1 MAKHVRSKR
10 HAQSN
15 LVSGPLLLA
24 CICTAQPGTI
34 CLSSRGT
41 GRTKALVSCRW
52 ADIAKH
58 LPGRTENSV
67 KNHWNATLR
76 RTSKHGSSSHLVSLK
91 EYMKEINLQ
100 CGKVCCSCS
109 YMELMHRLCE
119 KAECDVSLK
128 YLVPGEDLHPDNLIS
143 VTGNDDVQV
152 ARQMPLCSLCG
163 TLQPMS

>member
-1 MAKHVRSKR
+1 MQDDK
-10 HAQSN
+10 
-15 LVSGPLLLA
+15 
-24 CICTAQPGTI
+24 
-34 CLSSRGT
+34 T
-41 GRTKALVSCRW
+41 GRCSYHGGVT
-52 ADIAKH
+52 H
-58 LPGRTENSV
+58 LDSV
-67 KNHWNATLR
+67 P
-76 RTSKHGSSSHLVSLK
+76 
-91 EYMKEINLQ
+91 
-100 CGKVCCSCS
+100 CSCS

>member
-109 YMELMHRLCE
+109 YMDSCR
-119 KAECDVSLK
+119 A
-128 YLVPGEDLHPDNLIS
+128 
-143 VTGNDDVQV
+143 
-152 ARQMPLCSLCG
+152 
-163 TLQPMS
+163 